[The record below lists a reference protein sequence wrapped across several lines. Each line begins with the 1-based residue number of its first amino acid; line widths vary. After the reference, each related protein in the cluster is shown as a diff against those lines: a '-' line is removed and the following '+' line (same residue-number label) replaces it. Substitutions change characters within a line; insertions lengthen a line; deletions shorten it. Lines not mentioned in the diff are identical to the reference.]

1 MKRIKLLSSIG
12 LNEQAPFKSI
22 ILVFLLI
29 IGLGITG
36 DLIVALV
43 NYSLFGNDK
52 EKFNFGLWTGPG
64 LILLAFAI
72 FWIINHR
79 AKNLNFSP
87 EIIEGKKY
95 IISIMP
101 SNIGLFETIIRSNLR
116 FEYYYLIHDSFS
128 NNSIEELRKYII
140 DKYQKKCKFKKIKAT
155 QNPNNIIAVVDEIL
169 EDLKNYNANKNDIV
183 FEITPGQTISSIAL
197 YELGRHYGI
206 DVLSHLSHYNE
217 NGDPIENSTKA
228 QKINFEYHHLENQ

>member
-12 LNEQAPFKSI
+12 LNEQAPFGSI

-43 NYSLFGNDK
+43 NYSLLDNGE

-64 LILLAFAI
+64 LILLSYTI
-72 FWIINHR
+72 FWLINHR
-79 AKNLNFSP
+79 AKNLNFAP

-101 SNIGLFETIIRSNLR
+101 SNIGLFETIIRSNPR

-128 NNSIEELRKYII
+128 NNNIEELRKHVI

-169 EDLKNYNANKNDIV
+169 EDLKNYDADNNDIV

-197 YELGRHYGI
+197 YELGRHHGI
-206 DVLSHLSHYNE
+206 DVLSHLSYYNA

-228 QKINFEYHHLENQ
+228 QKINFEYHHLEN